1 MTSSS
6 VNPLFTTM
14 VVVVVNPLNP
24 MNLRYFT
31 LLMIFFSLSV
41 VGQKSIHNLW
51 TAALQEHVDDNGN
64 VNYKSWK
71 EDTTYLDNYI
81 QTLED
86 NPPTEV
92 WSKNDSL
99 AYFINAYNA
108 VTIKLILDNYPLKSI
123 KNLIIPWRL
132 KRFSLNGKKISLND
146 IEHGI
151 LRKMDEPRIHFAI
164 NCASASCPKL
174 INIAFESHTM
184 ETQLEKVTHDFIND
198 PKKNKISEKKIQ
210 LSRIFQWF
218 NADFGNKKER
228 IAFIRKYADQPFDE
242 NPKVSFLTYDWLLNE

>member
-6 VNPLFTTM
+6 VNLVFTTM
-14 VVVVVNPLNP
+14 VVVVVNTLNP
-24 MNLRYFT
+24 MNLRYIT
-31 LLMIFFSLSV
+31 LLMLLFSLSV
-41 VGQKSIHNLW
+41 VAQKSIHNLW
-51 TAALQEHVDDNGN
+51 TAALQEHVDDDGN

-108 VTIKLILDNYPLKSI
+108 VTVKLILDNYPLKSI
-123 KNLIIPWRL
+123 KNLITPWRL
-132 KRFSLNGKKISLND
+132 KRFTLDGKKISLNN
-146 IEHGI
+146 IEHEI
-151 LRKMDEPRIHFAI
+151 LRKMNEPRIHFTI

-174 INIAFESHTM
+174 INVAFESHTM
-184 ETQLEKVTHDFIND
+184 ETQLEEVTRDFIND
-198 PKKNKISEKKIQ
+198 PERNKISEKKIQ

-218 NADFGNKKER
+218 DADFGNKKER
-228 IAFIRKYADQPFDE
+228 IAFIRKYANQSFGE
-242 NPKVSFLTYDWLLNE
+242 NPKVSFLTYDWLLND